1 MVGFFPDGRFLQI
14 DYFAT
19 CLRIVF
25 LFSIML
31 FIFAHRVREI
41 VHRHIY
47 PAVTGKL
54 VHPIKSAA
62 RVMSMSRNKRRD
74 KVDTILTQV
83 KLIPCVISRRSVN
96 ILIRRTQWTS

>member
-1 MVGFFPDGRFLQI
+1 M
-14 DYFAT
+14 
-19 CLRIVF
+19 
-25 LFSIML
+25 S
-31 FIFAHRVREI
+31 EI

-47 PAVTGKL
+47 FAVTGKL

-96 ILIRRTQWTS
+96 ILVRRTQWTS